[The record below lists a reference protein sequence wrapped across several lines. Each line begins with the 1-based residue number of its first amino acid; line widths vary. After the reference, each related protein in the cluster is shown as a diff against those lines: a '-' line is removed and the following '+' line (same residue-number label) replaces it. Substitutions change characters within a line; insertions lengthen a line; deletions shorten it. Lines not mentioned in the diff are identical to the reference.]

1 MSSDILVRR
10 DGALAFLVLNRPAKR
25 NAITARMWRQ
35 LPGLL
40 GEVAADRALKV
51 LVVRGVDASAF
62 AAGADID
69 EFEQLHG
76 TPTAARAFQ
85 ETYAAAICA
94 LAGFP
99 KPSIAMIQGP
109 CVGAG
114 CTIAAACD
122 LRLADRSARFAITP
136 ARLGHIYRLEDTKRL
151 IDLVGSA
158 RTKELLFT
166 GRMIGAEE
174 AREIGLVQRLCEPA
188 ELEAAVLET
197 ARAIADTSQFSVRAT
212 KQIVAM
218 IAAGHAAETEASTA
232 MFLKAIEA
240 DDYQEGIRAFRE
252 KRKPKFT
259 FS

>member
-1 MSSDILVRR
+1 
-10 DGALAFLVLNRPAKR
+10 
-25 NAITARMWRQ
+25 MWRQ

-40 GEVAADRALKV
+40 GELAADRALKV

-69 EFEQLHG
+69 EFEQQHG
-76 TPTAARAFQ
+76 TPAAARAFQ
-85 ETYAAAICA
+85 ETYAAAVSA
-94 LAGFP
+94 LAGYP
-99 KPSIAMIQGP
+99 KPSIAMIQGA

-136 ARLGHIYRLEDTKRL
+136 ARLGHVYRLEDTKRL

-158 RTKELLFT
+158 RAKELLFT
-166 GRMIGAEE
+166 GRVIGAEE
-174 AREIGLVQRLCEPA
+174 AKEIGLIQRLCDPA

-197 ARAIADTSQFSVRAT
+197 ARTIADASQFSVRAT

-218 IAAGHAAETEASTA
+218 IATGQAAETEASRA
-232 MFLKAIEA
+232 LFLEAIHGE
-240 DDYQEGIRAFRE
+240 DYQEGVRAFRE
-252 KRKPKFT
+252 KRKPSFT